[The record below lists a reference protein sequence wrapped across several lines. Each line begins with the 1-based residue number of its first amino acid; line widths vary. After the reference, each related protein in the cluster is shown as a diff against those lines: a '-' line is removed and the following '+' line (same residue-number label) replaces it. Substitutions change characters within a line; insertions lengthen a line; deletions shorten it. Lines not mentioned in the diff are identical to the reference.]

1 MEGRLDMETSNRPC
15 GRITRS
21 LAFAAMGKGE
31 AWTRRSKGPKP
42 LRRTPLFDSPARRE
56 TPTVLNPSNRRIRTR
71 MYGRITRGRVTP
83 WGTFTSYSLPAFLAH
98 SELGQKRKCPG
109 SRGTSV
115 LPSGADIVSLPRHVS
130 LVTMIGIG
138 GRLAAPPLPHHRTY
152 GSVYGGSR
160 SYAN

>member
-71 MYGRITRGRVTP
+71 TYGGVGGEEPRGSPLSRSSSASSHRP
-83 WGTFTSYSLPAFLAH
+83 SAEREG
-98 SELGQKRKCPG
+98 GQRPG
-109 SRGTSV
+109 SRRGDV
-115 LPSGADIVSLPRHVS
+115 LDFDIPCPGVIKDRRLADILMS
-130 LVTMIGIG
+130 
-138 GRLAAPPLPHHRTY
+138 
-152 GSVYGGSR
+152 
-160 SYAN
+160 